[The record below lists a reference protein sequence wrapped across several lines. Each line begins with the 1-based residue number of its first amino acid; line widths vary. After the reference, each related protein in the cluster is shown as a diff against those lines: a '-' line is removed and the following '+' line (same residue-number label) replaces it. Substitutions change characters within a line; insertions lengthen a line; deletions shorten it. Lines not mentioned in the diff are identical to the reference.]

1 MANGLQVKNLD
12 PKKIKHAR
20 ADAKYYE
27 MTQRPVEGLIMKLS
41 APAVISNLVTM
52 AYNLVDT
59 FFIGR
64 LGTAQSGAIGI
75 AFSIMT
81 ILQAVGFFFGNGS
94 GNTLARELGKHNED
108 RAAKLLS
115 IGFFGSVGCG
125 FLITVLGLVT
135 LRPLVS
141 MLGSTETI
149 APYAIEYLT
158 PLLCAAPFVC
168 ASFTMNGLLRYQ
180 GQSAYAMVGLVSGAM
195 LNLVLAPALIFGLH
209 LGIFG
214 AGLATAICQTVS
226 FGILLYMSRKFSVVA
241 LSYRQF
247 RPNVLLV
254 REILGGG
261 LPSLVRQSAG
271 SIAVTCVNLAANPFG
286 DAAIAGMAIVMRIML
301 FTNSVIVGLGQ
312 GFQPVCGYNYGAG
325 LFPRV
330 KRGYWFCIRMSTSLL
345 VVFAVVLFISAPH
358 LIGVFRS
365 DPAVIAIG
373 AFALRIQCFT
383 CALNGFNMMSNMMQ
397 QTIGMTGIASFLALC
412 RLGLFLAPVV
422 LILPH
427 IFGVLGVQMAQSVSD
442 VLSFL
447 VTIPFQR
454 LILRRLQSN
463 SAVRIH

>member
-1 MANGLQVKNLD
+1 MRNMHQEQVS
-12 PKKIKHAR
+12 HAR
-20 ADAKYYE
+20 ADAKYRQ
-27 MTQRPVEGLIMKLS
+27 MTQRPVEGLILRLS
-41 APAVISNLVTM
+41 LPAVISNLVTM

-75 AFSIMT
+75 AFSVMT

-94 GNTLARELGKHNED
+94 GNTLARELGKHNEE
-108 RAAKLLS
+108 RASKLLS
-115 IGFFGSVGCG
+115 IGFFGSVFSGA
-125 FLITVLGLVT
+125 LIAVLGLAT
-135 LRPLVS
+135 LRPLVV

-180 GQSAYAMVGLVSGAM
+180 GQSAFAMVGLVSGAL
-195 LNLVLAPALIFGLH
+195 LNLALAPYLIFVLKM
-209 LGIFG
+209 GILG

-226 FGILLYMSRKFSVVA
+226 FCILLYMSRRHSVIR
-241 LSYRQF
+241 LSF
-247 RPNVLLV
+247 HSFKPSVLLI

-261 LPSLVRQSAG
+261 LPSLVRQGAS

-286 DAAIAGMAIVMRIML
+286 DAAIAAMAIVMRIML
-301 FTNSVIVGLGQ
+301 FINSVIVGLGQ

-325 LFPRV
+325 LFARV
-330 KRGYWFCIRMSTSLL
+330 RRGYWFCIRISTALL
-345 VVFAVVLFISAPH
+345 AVFAVALFIAAPH
-358 LIGVFRS
+358 LIAVFRS
-365 DPAVIAIG
+365 DPAVIAVG

-397 QTIGMTGIASFLALC
+397 QTMGMTGIASFLALC
-412 RLGLFLAPVV
+412 RLGLFLAPTV

-427 IFGVLGVQMAQSVSD
+427 VFGVLGVQMAQSVSD

-447 VTIPFQR
+447 VTMPFQR
-454 LILRRLQSN
+454 FILHRLKGD
-463 SAVRIH
+463 SAIRIH

>member
-1 MANGLQVKNLD
+1 MASGSRMKHLD
-12 PKKIKHAR
+12 QKKINHAR
-20 ADAKYYE
+20 ADAKYFE
-27 MTQRPVEGLIMKLS
+27 MTQRPVEKEILKLCT
-41 APAVISNLVTM
+41 PAVISNLVTM
-52 AYNLVDT
+52 AYNLADT

-94 GNTLARELGKHNED
+94 GNTLARELGKQHEE
-108 RAAKLLS
+108 RASKLLS

-125 FLITVLGLVT
+125 ILITIFGLLALKPLVT
-135 LRPLVS
+135 L
-141 MLGSTETI
+141 LGSTQTI
-149 APYAIEYLT
+149 APYAIDYLT

-180 GQSAYAMVGLVSGAM
+180 GQSAYAMIGLVSGAV
-195 LNLVLAPALIFGLH
+195 LNLALAPLLIFVCG

-226 FGILLYMSRKFSVVA
+226 FCILLFMSRKYSVVR
-241 LSYRQF
+241 LSAHQCK
-247 RPNVLLV
+247 PDVLLL

-261 LPSLVRQSAG
+261 LPSLVRQGAS

-325 LFPRV
+325 LFKRV
-330 KRGYWFCIRMSTSLL
+330 NRGYWFCIRLSTALL
-345 VVFAVVLFISAPH
+345 AVFAVVLFLSAPH
-358 LIGVFRS
+358 VISVFRS
-365 DPAVIAIG
+365 DPSVIAVG

-422 LILPH
+422 LILPYF
-427 IFGVLGVQMAQSVSD
+427 FGVLGVQMAQSVSD
-442 VLSFL
+442 VLSFV

-454 LILRRLQSN
+454 HILRRLRSG
-463 SAVRIH
+463 STMRMH